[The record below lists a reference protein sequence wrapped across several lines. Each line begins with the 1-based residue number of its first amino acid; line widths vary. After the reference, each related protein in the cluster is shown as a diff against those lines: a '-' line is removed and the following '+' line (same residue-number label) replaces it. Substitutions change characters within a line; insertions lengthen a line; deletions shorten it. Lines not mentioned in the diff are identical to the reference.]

1 MFPFLEKKVRLP
13 VVQIFTRLPFNKFQ
27 EKLDALSSL
36 VHKLNFGANCIA
48 EDKIME
54 ESALGTFLWKGHRP
68 CTKKSPSDDFRSQ
81 VVRQASRKN
90 NANIREKQGTSQLVK
105 KNT

>member
-1 MFPFLEKKVRLP
+1 
-13 VVQIFTRLPFNKFQ
+13 
-27 EKLDALSSL
+27 
-36 VHKLNFGANCIA
+36 
-48 EDKIME
+48 ME

-105 KNT
+105 KKIHERTYLCKEVALP